1 TLAVL
6 PGATH
11 GLDRLPSPVFCSSV
25 RPAQCLPRERVTRQC
40 VRPREPKS
48 VQPFMPKVLIFESDT
63 RFADELK
70 RGLEQQ
76 ACAVTVV
83 GDATE
88 GLQLAANNR
97 PDMILLTV
105 ELPRVNGFSVCNK
118 LKRDPS
124 LKSVPLII
132 MSSDSNEDT
141 FAQHRRLKH
150 SRAEDYVHKPISF
163 TDLLPRISALVPLD
177 EPEVELEA
185 EELETAELDSADEVV
200 HIGEERA

>member
-1 TLAVL
+1 
-6 PGATH
+6 
-11 GLDRLPSPVFCSSV
+11 
-25 RPAQCLPRERVTRQC
+25 
-40 VRPREPKS
+40 
-48 VQPFMPKVLIFESDT
+48 MPKVLIFESDA

-70 RGLEQQ
+70 KGLEQH

-97 PDMILLTV
+97 PYMILLRFEQRRINV
-105 ELPRVNGFSVCNK
+105 FSVCNK

-150 SRAEDYVHKPISF
+150 SRAEDYVHKPSPF
-163 TDLLPRISALVPLD
+163 LDLLPR
-177 EPEVELEA
+177 
-185 EELETAELDSADEVV
+185 
-200 HIGEERA
+200 